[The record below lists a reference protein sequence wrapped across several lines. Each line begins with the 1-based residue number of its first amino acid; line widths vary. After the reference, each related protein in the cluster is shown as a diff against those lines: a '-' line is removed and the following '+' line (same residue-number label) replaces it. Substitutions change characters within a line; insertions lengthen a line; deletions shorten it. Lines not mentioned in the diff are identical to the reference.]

1 MSARQ
6 VFVRVV
12 IYAVVLSAID
22 AVSGRFFQASP
33 DPSVV
38 LFLGATAWVSYRL
51 AEATQER
58 LAFPAGVTMFVVY
71 VAAFIVWARLLVG
84 WNRSVPWE
92 PRSTTWV
99 VVVVVA
105 APIVAYVAKISGS
118 AARTAAAARLESR

>member
-51 AEATQER
+51 AEARHGNPCER
-58 LAFPAGVTMFVVY
+58 
-71 VAAFIVWARLLVG
+71 
-84 WNRSVPWE
+84 RS
-92 PRSTTWV
+92 R
-99 VVVVVA
+99 
-105 APIVAYVAKISGS
+105 
-118 AARTAAAARLESR
+118 